1 MICRADTVVRCMEN
15 DKMNILLTQ
24 IMEPQAAA
32 FTHGGKF
39 HADDVFSAAL
49 LRYLNPDITIERGNR
64 VPDDYKGI
72 VFDIGRGRYD
82 HHQRDSRIRE
92 NGVPYAAFG
101 LLWEELGVEILGEDL
116 TLRFDED
123 FVQPLDLNDNT
134 GEKNELATLIG
145 QFNPV
150 WDDHRG
156 SDEGF
161 FRAVSVA
168 EMILKN
174 KFDRYLGKAR
184 ADQQTEAILA
194 EHDKAVHS
202 GDAAPEDAR
211 ILVLPDFVP
220 CQKRLEE
227 TDIAFIVFPSN
238 RGGYC
243 IQPLKKKQSM
253 NYKCSF
259 PEEWLGL
266 ENEELA
272 AASGLQSATFCHKGG
287 FLMSVGDLED
297 AVKACRISLLQYK
310 DQPVIVRLGEDS
322 GADGLLLQIPG
333 MEHAQVVW
341 MPLFSA
347 PELEMQ
353 GNYGEIAMEKPQW
366 KQLVKEYVR
375 EILHFH
381 PEAVFVNGE
390 LLEVYPVVHALRKK
404 HVPVLTVLKQNG
416 GSVIVRI
423 PAGS

>member
-1 MICRADTVVRCMEN
+1 
-15 DKMNILLTQ
+15 MNVLLSQ

-49 LRYLNPDITIERGNR
+49 LRYFNPDITIERGNR
-64 VPDDYKGI
+64 VPEEYEGI

-101 LLWEELGVEILGEDL
+101 LLWEELGVEILGEEL
-116 TLRFDED
+116 ALKFDED

-145 QFNPV
+145 HFNPV

-161 FRAVSVA
+161 FQAVQVA
-168 EMILKN
+168 GMILKN

-184 ADQQTEAILA
+184 ADQQTEVILA
-194 EHDKAVHS
+194 EHEKAVHS
-202 GDAAPEDAR
+202 GNIAPEDAR

-310 DQPVIVRLGEDS
+310 DQPVIVKLGEDS
-322 GADGLLLQIPG
+322 GADELLLQIPG
-333 MEHAQVVW
+333 MENAQVVP

-347 PELEMQ
+347 PEL
-353 GNYGEIAMEKPQW
+353 
-366 KQLVKEYVR
+366 
-375 EILHFH
+375 
-381 PEAVFVNGE
+381 
-390 LLEVYPVVHALRKK
+390 
-404 HVPVLTVLKQNG
+404 
-416 GSVIVRI
+416 
-423 PAGS
+423 